1 MGVKSNLLAAILCC
15 NTSLSKE
22 KGEDDIMKW
31 TPKGNSSEAPIVV
44 AARKALW
51 KTGREDERTGS
62 ALDVLAWYCETR

>member
-51 KTGREDERTGS
+51 KTGREDGAVGAEQKTRT
-62 ALDVLAWYCETR
+62 LQCPT